1 MSDIDSIQTD
11 NPAAIEPPKKPRMS
25 RRTRILFFVVAWII
39 VLMPF
44 LFWRSTWFGHPLSE
58 EQITEY
64 LRDDE
69 KPRNIQHALVQVG
82 ERIGRQEA
90 NAAQWYP
97 ELVRLAKHPVA
108 EIRSTDA
115 WVMGQDPS
123 RTDFREVLRGMLR
136 DESPA
141 VRGNAA
147 LSLVTFGDDSGR
159 AQIVSMLRPVPV
171 AAPASGRVSAIARV
185 TEPVRQGTM
194 VAQIDTGN
202 GMHEVRSPIS
212 GRIHSVA
219 ASAGAQAQ
227 EGAELLVVSPGTEQ
241 VWEALR
247 ALYLIGR
254 IEDLE
259 AVRPYTRA
267 LPEYPERVRQQAE
280 LAERAILKR
289 AVE

>member
-1 MSDIDSIQTD
+1 MTLANTESQSTS
-11 NPAAIEPPKKPRMS
+11 EMPKKTPMS
-25 RRTRILFFVVAWII
+25 RRARILFFVVAWLI

-58 EQITEY
+58 DQITEY

-82 ERIGRQEA
+82 ERIGRKDA
-90 NAAQWYP
+90 KVSQWYP

-115 WVMGQDPS
+115 WLMGQVPS
-123 RTDFREVLRGMLR
+123 RPEFREALRGLLQ

-147 LSLVTFGDDSGR
+147 LALVSFGDDSGR
-159 AQIVSMLRPVPV
+159 EQIVAMLRPASV
-171 AAPASGRVSAIARV
+171 AAPAAGRVIAIARA

-194 VAQIDTGN
+194 VAQIDSGN
-202 GMHEVRSPIS
+202 GVREVRSPIS
-212 GRIHSVA
+212 GRIHSAGA
-219 ASAGAQAQ
+219 AAGAQVQ
-227 EGAELLVVSPGTEQ
+227 EGAELLVVSPGADQ

-247 ALYLIGR
+247 ALYLIGLA
-254 IEDLE
+254 EDLE
-259 AVRPYTRA
+259 AVRPYTRPM
-267 LPEYPERVRQQAE
+267 PEYPERIRQQAE
-280 LAERAILKR
+280 LAEKAILRR
-289 AVE
+289 ASD